1 MKESTYYRILLGVVI
16 VCLVLT
22 VAHVVYAA
30 VAYHNSSIIQFVARE
45 LW

>member
-1 MKESTYYRILLGVVI
+1 MKKSTFFRILLGVVV
-16 VCLVLT
+16 VCLLLT

-30 VAYHNSSIIQFVARE
+30 VAYHNSSIIQFVAKE